1 MNSCPGCG
9 TGHWKV
15 KTGFG
20 KGVKA
25 TVMARGGTKIRV
37 HQGKAVHGRLA
48 YFQRG
53 NSASKGRLSGLLELR
68 LDARIPTCATFR
80 PGRGTACSSARRL
93 LSDLR
98 AWEVQSGSAAEVV
111 ASQTCSGGFGGNAP
125 ASPGQL
131 TCLWLLPLRAEQ
143 GGVVKKTVSA
153 FKRPF
158 GRVGCTVTLY
168 LQAND
173 RS

>member
-98 AWEVQSGSAAEVV
+98 AWEVQSGNV
-111 ASQTCSGGFGGNAP
+111 CRG
-125 ASPGQL
+125 
-131 TCLWLLPLRAEQ
+131 
-143 GGVVKKTVSA
+143 
-153 FKRPF
+153 
-158 GRVGCTVTLY
+158 GRVTNLFWGVRGKRTCFSRAADVLVAFALKGGARRRSEENGFC
-168 LQAND
+168 LQAALWPCGLHGHLIFAGK
-173 RS
+173 

>member
-98 AWEVQSGSAAEVV
+98 AWEVQSGSV
-111 ASQTCSGGFGGNAP
+111 CRG
-125 ASPGQL
+125 
-131 TCLWLLPLRAEQ
+131 
-143 GGVVKKTVSA
+143 
-153 FKRPF
+153 
-158 GRVGCTVTLY
+158 GRVTNLFWGVRGKRTCFSRAADVLVAFALKGGARRRSEENGFC
-168 LQAND
+168 LQAALWPCGLHGHLIFAGK
-173 RS
+173 